1 MTFRAS
7 GSGQVLRMTI
17 AAGGAF
23 MIYSTVLTKTWM
35 RTVITGIPVAGVVAF
50 RAIVSKHSLVKTRIS
65 MAANTVR
72 RRACE
77 SLAVAAL
84 AGEVGVTACQPE
96 SG

>member
-1 MTFRAS
+1 MT
-7 GSGQVLRMTI
+7 V

-23 MIYSTVLTKTWM
+23 VIYSAMLTKTWM
-35 RTVITGIPVAGVVAF
+35 WTVVTGIPVAGVVAF

-65 MAANTVR
+65 MAASAEG

-77 SLAVAAL
+77 SLAVTAL
-84 AGEVGVTACQPE
+84 AGEIGVTTCQPE